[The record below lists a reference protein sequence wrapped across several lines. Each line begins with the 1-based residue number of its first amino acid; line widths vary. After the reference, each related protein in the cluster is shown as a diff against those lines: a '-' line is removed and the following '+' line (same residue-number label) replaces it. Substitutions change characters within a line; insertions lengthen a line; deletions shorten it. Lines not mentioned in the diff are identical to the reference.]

1 MNSFVFRE
9 ALLDLEEYENNLVAD
24 FREHNFFKN
33 LSLSNDDMFN
43 ACLIQ
48 RRYISHLFTP
58 VYDLAIDHLD
68 DEECKNIACKILGE
82 EYPDNKP
89 SHRELLMIDMMK
101 IGINR
106 EKILYTP
113 PSEASKKLISNS
125 LALLF
130 KEDCNANH
138 HQIRILTILRFWG
151 EVLVAIEYQ
160 SFWEVL
166 KTRGLSSEEGENKS
180 VFYEPHIIHDSK
192 GKSFTDNNYYELFNH
207 SDRLTFQLKKFLKSF
222 DDFNF
227 CKKLSSEIL
236 SMKNE
241 FYNQFIEQ
249 KKC

>member
-1 MNSFVFRE
+1 MNSLVFRE
-9 ALLDLEEYENNLVAD
+9 ALLELEEYENNLVAD
-24 FREHNFFKN
+24 FREHAFFKN
-33 LSLSNDDMFN
+33 ISLLNDDMFN
-43 ACLIQ
+43 SCLIQ

-68 DEECKNIACKILGE
+68 DEECKNIARKILGE

-106 EKILYTP
+106 EKILFTP
-113 PSEASKKLISNS
+113 LSEATKKLISAS

-130 KEDCNANH
+130 KKDCNANH
-138 HQIRILTILRFWG
+138 HQIRILTVLRFWG

-166 KTRGLSSEEGENKS
+166 KKRGLSSEEGENKS
-180 VFYEPHIIHDSK
+180 IFYEPHIVHDSK
-192 GKSFTDNNYYELFNH
+192 KKSFTDNDYLMFFNH
-207 SDRLTFQLKKFLKSF
+207 SDRLTIQLKKHLNSI
-222 DDFNF
+222 DDFDF
-227 CKKLSSEIL
+227 CKKLSNEVL
-236 SMKNE
+236 SIKSE